1 MKHNGG
7 SARRGL
13 GWEWELAAWN
23 STAKRD
29 RKTEGGGRLSLWL
42 YKLNCASILY
52 LFWSFMIHLKPRQAG
67 RQEGRRAGGKPADGR
82 YQVKTD

>member
-1 MKHNGG
+1 MEGRLGG
-7 SARRGL
+7 

-29 RKTEGGGRLSLWL
+29 RETEGEGSACWL

-67 RQEGRRAGGKPADGR
+67 RKAGGKYRVAGG
-82 YQVKTD
+82 K

>member
-1 MKHNGG
+1 MEGRLGG
-7 SARRGL
+7 GWE
-13 GWEWELAAWN
+13 WEWELAAWN

-29 RKTEGGGRLSLWL
+29 RETEGGGRLSLWL

-67 RQEGRRAGGKPADGR
+67 RKAGGKYRVAGG
-82 YQVKTD
+82 K

>member
-13 GWEWELAAWN
+13 GGGSGSLEFGR
-23 STAKRD
+23 KRD
-29 RKTEGGGRLSLWL
+29 RETEGGGRLSLWL

-67 RQEGRRAGGKPADGR
+67 GKYRVAGGKPADGR